1 VIEHIRCNKRPSRP
15 ADPSQN
21 QRLQDRVWDTITAC
35 WSEKLYQRRGLS
47 TMHHVFSVFSCQDF
61 LVELPPVGRKNLIRL
76 AEDLQSTFLHLHPSS
91 IAASGLRAVQRYI
104 SDVVS
109 RDEASPRIL
118 SSVKAAELTET
129 FNDVSIPY
137 KSSPQLLTPLLIRQY
152 HGYHSLYNHPCF
164 ACGSDFI
171 LTPSSLTRKSSRT
184 QHFVMNT
191 WATHLLELQIL
202 GKGIVTGCRYALR
215 RFEHRI

>member
-1 VIEHIRCNKRPSRP
+1 LIQSPSYDQVLTGVLPYDGSDKADVIEYIRSNKRPSRP

-109 RDEASPRIL
+109 RDESFSEDLIFGE
-118 SSVKAAELTET
+118 SSGTDGNV
-129 FNDVSIPY
+129 
-137 KSSPQLLTPLLIRQY
+137 
-152 HGYHSLYNHPCF
+152 
-164 ACGSDFI
+164 
-171 LTPSSLTRKSSRT
+171 
-184 QHFVMNT
+184 
-191 WATHLLELQIL
+191 
-202 GKGIVTGCRYALR
+202 
-215 RFEHRI
+215 